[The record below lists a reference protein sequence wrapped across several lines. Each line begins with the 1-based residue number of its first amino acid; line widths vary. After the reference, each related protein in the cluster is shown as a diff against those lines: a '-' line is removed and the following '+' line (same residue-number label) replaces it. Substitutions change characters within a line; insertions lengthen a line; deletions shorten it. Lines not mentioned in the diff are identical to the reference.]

1 MIFFPLVSL
10 FTYFSEIARKCA
22 TFLKKILVELWE
34 YGIQLRFLE
43 TFFGEGEQA
52 GKNGL
57 FGPRE
62 GEGIGLWD
70 KWRVN
75 VWDGEIKGGGVCG
88 MVG

>member
-1 MIFFPLVSL
+1 MKLLENAQHFR
-10 FTYFSEIARKCA
+10 RKSA
-22 TFLKKILVELWE
+22 KILVELWE
-34 YGIQLRFLE
+34 YGIQLRILE
-43 TFFGEGEQA
+43 TFFGEGEQV

-75 VWDGEIKGGGVCG
+75 VWDA
-88 MVG
+88 